1 MPSITPSKAPV
12 AVTGASGYVGSQV
25 VAALMKRGYTV
36 HACVTDPTNPDKTE
50 HLSALNE
57 AAVPGR
63 LELFEANLL
72 KAGSYDLPFAGCS
85 GVLHVGTA
93 MGYGGVNNPR
103 QVYDGAVDGT
113 RNVLASVRK
122 AGSIERF
129 VYTSSFAAIG
139 HPAPPGYVFNE
150 KDWASDNR
158 ERDRNWKPEKID
170 ENGEVAYAM
179 AKVETEH
186 LVNRTAEEDGRF
198 DAVSVC
204 PLVVLGPLLSP
215 AHELVGSWQW
225 FLGRMLRGK
234 PCKRGWQALWNI
246 VDVRDVGESQA
257 LILESDACENGSRY
271 QLSASDESGEL
282 DVFQLQEHLQK
293 LFPRIEVGGA
303 PPEMEPYLEKY
314 GNAYDAPRA
323 HCDKA
328 RRELGLACHAIE
340 DTLRETGQ
348 TLIDLGLVEPALRA
362 VD

>member
-1 MPSITPSKAPV
+1 MPSVRSSNGPV

-25 VAALMKRGYTV
+25 VTALMKRGYTV
-36 HACVTDPTNPDKTE
+36 HACVTDRSNPEKTD
-50 HLSALNE
+50 HLEALNGT
-57 AAVPGR
+57 AHPGR

-72 KAGSYDLPFAGCS
+72 EAGSYDKPFEECS

-93 MGYGGVNNPR
+93 MGYGGANNSR

-113 RNVLASVRK
+113 RNVLGSVKR
-122 AGSIERF
+122 AGSVKRF

-139 HPAPPGYVFNE
+139 HPQPPGYVFTE
-150 KDWASDNR
+150 KDWASENR
-158 ERDRNWKPEKID
+158 ESDKNWSQDRID
-170 ENGEVAYAM
+170 DNGEMAYAM

-186 LVNRTAEEDGRF
+186 LVNRAAEEDGRF

-204 PLVVLGPLLSP
+204 PIVVLGPLLSR

-246 VDVRDVGESQA
+246 VDVRDVGEAQA
-257 LILESDACENGSRY
+257 LMLESDVCKNGWRY
-271 QLSASDESGEL
+271 QLSATDESGEIN
-282 DVFQLQEHLQK
+282 VMQLQEHLQK
-293 LFPRIEVGGA
+293 LFPLIDVGGG

-314 GNAYDAPRA
+314 GQVYDAPRA
-323 HCDKA
+323 HCDRA
-328 RRELGLACHAIE
+328 REELGLETHAIE

-348 TLIDLGLVEPALRA
+348 TLIDLGLVEPALK
-362 VD
+362 